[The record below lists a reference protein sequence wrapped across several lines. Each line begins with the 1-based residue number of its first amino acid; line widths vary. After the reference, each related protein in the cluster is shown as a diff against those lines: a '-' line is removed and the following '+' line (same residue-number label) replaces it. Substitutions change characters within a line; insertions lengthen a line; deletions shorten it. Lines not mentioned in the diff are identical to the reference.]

1 MVEWNVFSIAFL
13 SLYLVQLLAAIW
25 LDGLNLGRLRSL
37 GADVP
42 KAFDGFIDAE
52 RLKRITSYT
61 RDNTKLHVV
70 QRIVAD
76 AFLLAIIFSG
86 ALSALA
92 GLVPAG
98 QFILS
103 GTLFFVLLGLI
114 FSAIGL
120 PFDYYHTFVIEER
133 YGFNRSTLGLWL
145 ADHLKSAL
153 LSIAIMI
160 LLVVPLLW
168 AVQAFPFSWW
178 LWGAAI
184 VITGQLILSVLYPV
198 LIAPLFNKFEPLQD
212 EDLIREVEKLA
223 HQAGMRPKGIYR
235 MDAGRRSTHSNAYF
249 SGIGRT
255 KRIVLFDTLL
265 EAHGRD
271 EILAVLA
278 HELGHYRGK
287 HIIKSFLIS
296 AVGTFL
302 AFYVTSLLMA
312 WPAVNQAF
320 AFDPSRPYLALFV
333 IAITLQRAGFFLRPL
348 AMALS
353 RHFERQADSYAV
365 KAIDK
370 GRPLALALKKMASHN
385 LSNLTPHPLY
395 VRFHYS
401 HPPLVERVGR
411 IDALGRESG
420 RA

>member
-1 MVEWNVFSIAFL
+1 MVEWNIFSVLFL
-13 SLYLVQLLAAIW
+13 SLYLLQLLAAIC
-25 LDGLNLGRLRSL
+25 LDGLNMERLRSAA
-37 GADVP
+37 GDVHT
-42 KAFDGFIDAE
+42 AFDGFIDAE

-61 RDNTKLHVV
+61 RDNTGLHLI
-70 QRIVAD
+70 QRIASD
-76 AFLLAIIFSG
+76 TFLLSIILFG
-86 ALSALA
+86 GLSALDR
-92 GLVPAG
+92 VMPTDR
-98 QFILS
+98 FILS
-103 GTLFFVLLGLI
+103 GTLFFVSLGLI
-114 FSAIGL
+114 FYAFGL
-120 PFDYYHTFVIEER
+120 PFDYHHTFVIEER

-153 LSIAIMI
+153 LSVAITA
-160 LLVVPLLW
+160 LLVAPLLW
-168 AVQAFPFSWW
+168 AIQTFPTSWW
-178 LWGAAI
+178 IWGAAI
-184 VITGQLILSVLYPV
+184 VIAGQLVLSVLYPV
-198 LIAPLFNKFEPLQD
+198 LIAPLFNRFEPLQD
-212 EDLIREVEKLA
+212 DNLVRDVEKLA
-223 HQAGMRPKGIYR
+223 QQAGMRTKGIYR
-235 MDAGRRSTHSNAYF
+235 MDAGRRSAHSNAYF

-265 EAHGRD
+265 ESHDRD

-278 HELGHYRGK
+278 HELGHYRGR
-287 HIIKSFLIS
+287 HIVKSFLIA

-320 AFDPSRPYLALFV
+320 FLDPSQACPALF
-333 IAITLQRAGFFLRPL
+333 IIGITLQRAGFFLRPL

-365 KAIDK
+365 KAVDK

-401 HPPLVERVGR
+401 HPPLVERVER
-411 IDALGRESG
+411 IDALAGQLG
-420 RA
+420 